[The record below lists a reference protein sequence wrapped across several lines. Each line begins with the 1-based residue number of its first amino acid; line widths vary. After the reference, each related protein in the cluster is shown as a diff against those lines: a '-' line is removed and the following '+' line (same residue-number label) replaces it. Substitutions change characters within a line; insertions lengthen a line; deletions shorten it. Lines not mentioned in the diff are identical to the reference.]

1 MDEQLKE
8 QADKRVKEG
17 WIRASFMIEVLAVNE
32 ETAKTALENHIK
44 FLDKEK
50 KTLLYKTDYKG
61 IKKVENPRPD
71 IKEGAQTQEGNAEEH
86 LQKLLQHT
94 RELLYFIVSFSPLN
108 HQLGAEFFPE
118 DISFLKVDIRII
130 IREKCHYPAC
140 APRDLVPLQV
150 SIEPGFYNFLF
161 LTSN

>member
-71 IKEGAQTQEGNAEEH
+71 IKEGYSNIVELELVVED
-86 LQKLLQHT
+86 LDKLLFLVMNYGPSATEILEPNHITIDMGEAQN
-94 RELLYFIVSFSPLN
+94 ILN
-108 HQLGAEFFPE
+108 SVADLIHKFAQQG
-118 DISFLKVDIRII
+118 VGGII
-130 IREKCHYPAC
+130 IR
-140 APRDLVPLQV
+140 
-150 SIEPGFYNFLF
+150 G
-161 LTSN
+161 